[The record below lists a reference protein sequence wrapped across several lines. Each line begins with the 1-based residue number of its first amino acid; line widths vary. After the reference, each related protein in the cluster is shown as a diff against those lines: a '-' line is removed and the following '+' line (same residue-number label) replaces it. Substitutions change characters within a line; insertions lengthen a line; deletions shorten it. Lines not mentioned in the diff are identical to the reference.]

1 MLKNLRKV
9 IQKRVYDVLS
19 HKYGIFMVIAAAV
32 ILIVAAL
39 HFGEVRKFLFLIF
52 QRGRGVIFRRFPNWI
67 DFRIYLFLKFC
78 ISHCHIINVIN
89 INLFKTIIS
98 RSLARWTVPSS
109 VHVAFIYTPCTQVKK
124 MYEHVSGLL
133 SSLCKCLSTQNDRTY
148 APCTLIVLLQASWSN
163 WIQAGIMTIKS
174 FRFHL

>member
-39 HFGEVRKFLFLIF
+39 HFGEVRKSLFLIF
-52 QRGRGVIFRRFPNWI
+52 QRGRGVIFRRFPNYI
-67 DFRIYLFLKFC
+67 DFRNYLFLKFC

-89 INLFKTIIS
+89 INLFKTIIF
-98 RSLARWTVPSS
+98 RSLAR
-109 VHVAFIYTPCTQVKK
+109 
-124 MYEHVSGLL
+124 
-133 SSLCKCLSTQNDRTY
+133 
-148 APCTLIVLLQASWSN
+148 
-163 WIQAGIMTIKS
+163 
-174 FRFHL
+174 